1 MSSNSDQ
8 EQIRAVAQRITRRLS
23 HDGELDTGHGENSA
37 AVSGELNAL
46 RTALAEIQKKLTHI
60 ESHITHDE
68 ACESSAPADQ
78 SRRNVSEDTGP
89 GRSGAF
95 REESPPA
102 RPALLNS
109 TYIPVAHPSQDRFGV
124 GEAVAELVDFFERDK
139 VCKMEPGE
147 KPCDHCGMC
156 SSRGF

>member
-1 MSSNSDQ
+1 MSSNNDQ
-8 EQIRAVAQRITRRLS
+8 EQIRAVAQRIARRLS
-23 HDGELDTGHGENSA
+23 HTDEPETGRGENSA

-46 RTALAEIQKKLTHI
+46 RAALTEMQKKLAHI
-60 ESHITHDE
+60 ESHMTHNE
-68 ACESSAPADQ
+68 TCESAPADQ
-78 SRRNVSEDTGP
+78 SRRNVGGETARE
-89 GRSGAF
+89 RSGA
-95 REESPPA
+95 ESPPA
-102 RPALLNS
+102 RPALLSS

-124 GEAVAELVDFFERDK
+124 GEAVAELVDYFERDK